1 MFGNTF
7 NWGFSNAWNGFA
19 QRPILT
25 PSAFTSSWNN
35 TSSWMSGFSNDP
47 RVPFGGNN
55 QMLDRFDSGGIQNVQ
70 ASQDMFRQAD
80 YVRRLQ
86 IIQALG
92 PGAAQRIPNWQT
104 MPFNDFLIAA
114 AQLRQGGGVRP
125 NPQQGQPMPVNVV
138 ARSYW
143 ENGERVPVRR
153 VNIWDLGANEQNSY
167 NSVQQNDFNARFDR
181 GIQGRR
187 YRVTVEW
194 ENGRTYV
201 WDHVN
206 NGSNITVWQP
216 NQ

>member
-7 NWGFSNAWNGFA
+7 NWGFNGWSGFA
-19 QRPILT
+19 PRNTFT
-25 PSAFTSSWNN
+25 PSPFTSSWNS
-35 TSSWMSGFSNDP
+35 TASWFSGFSNDP
-47 RVPFGGNN
+47 RVPFGGSN
-55 QMLDRFDSGGIQNVQ
+55 QQLDRFDQGGIGNGG
-70 ASQDMFRQAD
+70 ASVDIIRQAD

-86 IIQALG
+86 ILQALG

-114 AQLRQGGGVRP
+114 ARLRQGGGVRP
-125 NPQQGQPMPVNVV
+125 NPQQGQPLPVNVT
-138 ARSYW
+138 AKSYW
-143 ENGERVPVRR
+143 ENGERIPVRR

-194 ENGRTYV
+194 ENGRSYV

-206 NGSNITVWQP
+206 NGSNITIWQP